1 MTEYYPEAWRL
12 LKIQHQN
19 ETYYKVFAGWV
30 GGYATGSSW
39 KLNSG
44 CTKLE
49 VDKYKHTF
57 HGYSGSVYVCDKNKG
72 RLDFYL
78 NDVLQDFLDKFKGKG
93 VDVSLVDDVEAE
105 FKANGIEV
113 VYLDDV
119 EV

>member
-1 MTEYYPEAWRL
+1 MAEYYPEAWRL
-12 LKIQHQN
+12 IKITHEG
-19 ETYYKVFAGWV
+19 ETYYKVFAGWI
-30 GGYATGSSW
+30 GGYVTGSSW

-49 VDKYKHTF
+49 VDKYKYTF

-78 NDVLQDFLDKFKGKG
+78 NGVLLDFLDKFKEKG

-105 FKANGIEV
+105 FKDNGIEV
-113 VYLDDV
+113 VYLD
-119 EV
+119 